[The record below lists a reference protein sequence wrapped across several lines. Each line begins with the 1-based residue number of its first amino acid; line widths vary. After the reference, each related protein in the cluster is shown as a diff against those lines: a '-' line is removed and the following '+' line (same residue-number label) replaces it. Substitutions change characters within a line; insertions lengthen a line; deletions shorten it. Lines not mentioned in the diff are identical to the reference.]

1 MSSFEKQAASK
12 IKAASEKKD
21 DVREFFFLSK
31 FLKISNIN
39 PFWTSQY
46 CVYLYYYIY
55 VFPFINIQSA
65 KVKELED
72 SKKSLQSQLAELQ
85 KKVSEVSIQESL
97 LDKTHLEWID
107 FTVDCFDVV
116 ECQIGSQIERVGEQ
130 ELPAPETSR

>member
-21 DVREFFFLSK
+21 DVREFFLSK

-97 LDKTHLEWID
+97 LDKTHLERID